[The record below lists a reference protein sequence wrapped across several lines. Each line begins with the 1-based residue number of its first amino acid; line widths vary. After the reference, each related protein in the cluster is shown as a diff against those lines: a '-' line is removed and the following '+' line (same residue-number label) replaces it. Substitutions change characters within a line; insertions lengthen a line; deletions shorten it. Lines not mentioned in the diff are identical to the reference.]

1 MLPSYA
7 DDDLEPAKISA
18 AQVLIAAAHPR
29 ACIFQR
35 HAPQNMGAHS
45 ASAVG
50 GARMLGGAYCYTNM
64 DSEYDQGYGM
74 EPGSMMAKMPDKVVN
89 FLRDFQD
96 WIHRD
101 VYVQNK

>member
-18 AQVLIAAAHPR
+18 AQVLIAAAFPR

-35 HAPQNMGAHS
+35 HAPQNVGAHS

-50 GARMLGGAYCYTNM
+50 GAALPSWSHGCAGWCCSDTICI
-64 DSEYDQGYGM
+64 SC
-74 EPGSMMAKMPDKVVN
+74 
-89 FLRDFQD
+89 
-96 WIHRD
+96 
-101 VYVQNK
+101 